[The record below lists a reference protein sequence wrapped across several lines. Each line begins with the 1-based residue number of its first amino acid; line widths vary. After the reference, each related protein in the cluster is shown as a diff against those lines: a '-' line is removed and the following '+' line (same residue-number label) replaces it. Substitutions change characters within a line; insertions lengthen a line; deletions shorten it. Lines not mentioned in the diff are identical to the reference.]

1 MSAPARWSPATV
13 ATAAAIVALPLG
25 QLAAIDFDR
34 TAVLTFLPA
43 LWLGRDALAASWQRL
58 PLRPWLALWIAGALL
73 FSVLLSP
80 HPAPATTMAAN
91 WLLLGAVGLLARG
104 LVARDPADGRRL
116 LGALAGG
123 ALVGSVVAMGG
134 WLLAGGGMLPLY
146 AHHRIFGL
154 HLIGGAV
161 ASVALLATATPSLR
175 GRLVWLI
182 VGGVVWAGLL
192 WSGGRAPVLAVL
204 AALGGWIA
212 LGSSALRRQLL
223 LAIALLLPLGLALSA
238 LLWTDQPELG
248 WWHAWNR
255 GGAATAPGETAVA
268 RFTSTRSEFWSSAL
282 GHARERPWIGRGPD
296 SYRYLTPK
304 LDGQQPHNFLLQLL
318 LDLGIAGAVPV
329 LLALGGLAWRGTCQ
343 TAGARGEN
351 AGAPWLAVAAASTL
365 AGLLDGVFYHVLPLA
380 SLVLGLG
387 LVAAAPAVAPA
398 ATRRR
403 WGLSLPAAALVA
415 LVVHAIEFRWQF
427 IEAPPDTPQDW
438 RARLVRAWPSTT
450 LGLPRWLD
458 RWRAENPAATL
469 AWATWAQDHSP
480 SANFFHL
487 YAAQLL
493 LEKGD
498 RPAAEHEFRAAL
510 AKAHWSL
517 QPDLRALLRAHGFTE
532 TPDPH

>member
-1 MSAPARWSPATV
+1 MSAPARWSPATL
-13 ATAAAIVALPLG
+13 ATAAALVALPLW
-25 QLAAIDFDR
+25 QLATIDFDR

-43 LWLGRDALAASWQRL
+43 LWLGRDALAAAWQRL
-58 PLRPWLALWIAGALL
+58 PLRSWLALWIAGAL
-73 FSVLLSP
+73 VLSLALSP

-91 WLLLGAVGLLARG
+91 WLLLGTVGLLVNG

-123 ALVGSVVAMGG
+123 ALVGCVVVMGG
-134 WLLAGGGMLPLY
+134 WSLAGGGLLPLY

-161 ASVALLATATPSLR
+161 ASAALLATVSPARR
-175 GRLVWLI
+175 GRVAWLA

-212 LGSSALRRQLL
+212 VASSALRRQLL
-223 LAIALLLPLGLALSA
+223 LAVALLLPLGLVLSA

-268 RFTSTRSEFWSSAL
+268 RFTSTRSEFWSAAL
-282 GHARERPWIGRGPD
+282 GHAREHPWIGRGPD

-304 LDGQQPHNFLLQLL
+304 LDGQQPHNFLVQLL
-318 LDLGIAGAVPV
+318 LDLGIAGALPV
-329 LLALGGLAWRGTCQ
+329 LLALGGLAWRGSRQ
-343 TAGARGEN
+343 ALGARGEN
-351 AGAPWLAVAAASTL
+351 GGAPWLAVAAASTL
-365 AGLLDGVFYHVLPLA
+365 AGLLDGVFYHVLPLT
-380 SLVLGLG
+380 SLVVGLS
-387 LVAAAPAVAPA
+387 LAATPTTVTTV
-398 ATRRR
+398 TRRR
-403 WGLSLPAAALVA
+403 WGLALSAAAIVV
-415 LVVHAIEFRWQF
+415 LVVHAAEFRLQF
-427 IEAPPDTPQDW
+427 IEAPPDTPRDW
-438 RARLVRAWPSTT
+438 RARLVRTWPSTT

-458 RWRAENPAATL
+458 RWRTENPEATL

-480 SANFFHL
+480 SANYFHL

-498 RPAAEHEFRAAL
+498 RPAAEREFRAAL